1 MSRWEAWTT
10 HVSMLLVAG
19 TGLVYAWMLYL
30 VTPADPYAVVHHPLQ
45 PLVQHLHVL
54 AAPLLVFAI
63 GAIWGE
69 HVWAHWRRGNPKRR
83 RTGLVLLA
91 GLVPMGM
98 SGYLLQ
104 TAVDESWRRAWV
116 VVHLATSALFVL
128 GYVGHSISALLAWQ
142 RQKRRLAALPAEAA
156 ARVRTGR

>member
-10 HVSMLLVAG
+10 HAAMLLVAG

-30 VTPADPYAVVHHPLQ
+30 LRPSDPYAVVHHPLQ

-54 AAPLLVFAI
+54 TAPLLVFAI

-69 HVWAHWRRGNPKRR
+69 HVWAHWRRGVARRR

-104 TAVDESWRRAWV
+104 TAVDERWRHVWV
-116 VVHLATSALFVL
+116 VVHLVASGLFVL
-128 GYVGHSISALLAWQ
+128 GYLGHSVSALVAWQ
-142 RQKRRLAALPAEAA
+142 RQRRRAAALPPEIAGRARA
-156 ARVRTGR
+156 AR